1 MIFGTRPEAIKMCN
15 LFLYLKKDNSFN
27 SKLCVSGQH
36 RSMLDQVLNSFDL
49 EPDIDL
55 NIMKSNQDLFDV
67 TSNTTALKE
76 VIKKETKLD
85 NRTWRYNYSICS
97 NGGIL

>member
-55 NIMKSNQDLFDV
+55 NIGNP
-67 TSNTTALKE
+67 
-76 VIKKETKLD
+76 
-85 NRTWRYNYSICS
+85 
-97 NGGIL
+97 ILTDSWSTEPR